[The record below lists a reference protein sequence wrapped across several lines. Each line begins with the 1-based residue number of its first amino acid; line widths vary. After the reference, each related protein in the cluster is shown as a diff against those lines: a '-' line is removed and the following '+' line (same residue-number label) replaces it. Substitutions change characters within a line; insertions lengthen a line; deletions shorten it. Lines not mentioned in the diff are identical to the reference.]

1 MKRYTIGLITLL
13 LIVGCSKKPEGVY
26 NEEGEKDGKWTTW
39 YEPANWY
46 SSDSEKKSEGV
57 YDNGEKVGEWTYWY
71 ENGKKKYEETYK
83 DGKRDGKWTEWREDT
98 WKVVVKHG
106 KWTKERE
113 DGGKKSE
120 GNYKDGKKD
129 GLSTLWYENGQKS
142 QEETY
147 KDGKLDGFTTSYPE
161 KTTTKTEPTQSN
173 CDRRA
178 VREFAT
184 ETSLL
189 GGGSTEIR
197 SVQSLGNDMWIVVG
211 VYQNNSPVGG
221 LYTMAWTYR
230 IKCNGNKLEVVD
242 VDTEMLH

>member
-1 MKRYTIGLITLL
+1 MGLDGLL
-13 LIVGCSKKPEGVY
+13 TG
-26 NEEGEKDGKWTTW
+26 
-39 YEPANWY
+39 
-46 SSDSEKKSEGV
+46 
-57 YDNGEKVGEWTYWY
+57 WY
-71 ENGKKKYEETYK
+71 ENGQKKEEITYK
-83 DGKRDGKWTEWREDT
+83 DGKQDGLWTGWYANGQKKYEGTR
-98 WKVVVKHG
+98 K
-106 KWTKERE
+106 
-113 DGGKKSE
+113 DGGKE
-120 GNYKDGKKD
+120 GLHTG
-129 GLSTLWYENGQKS
+129 WYENGQKS